1 MKKSKSGTRQKSN
14 TNLVK
19 KKHIFLHV
27 YFFFQ
32 WYILDDVS
40 PLSIQLATEK
50 QSNTC
55 ISDKI
60 TYVQHYNMESIHLY
74 YFGIQ
79 SDNDHIIH
87 KKSSL

>member
-50 QSNTC
+50 KNQRYLIKLLMYNIITRKAF
-55 ISDKI
+55 ISI
-60 TYVQHYNMESIHLY
+60 TLVSIV
-74 YFGIQ
+74 IM
-79 SDNDHIIH
+79 IT
-87 KKSSL
+87 

>member
-19 KKHIFLHV
+19 KNHIFLHV

-40 PLSIQLATEK
+40 QLSIQLATEK
-50 QSNTC
+50 KKSK

-60 TYVQHYNMESIHLY
+60 TYVQHYNTESIHLY
-74 YFGIQ
+74 YFGIH

-87 KKSSL
+87 KKAS

>member
-1 MKKSKSGTRQKSN
+1 MNKSKSGTRQKSN

-50 QSNTC
+50 
-55 ISDKI
+55 KI
-60 TYVQHYNMESIHLY
+60 KDI
-74 YFGIQ
+74 
-79 SDNDHIIH
+79 
-87 KKSSL
+87 